1 LPTTWSADVA
11 PRAIWTGAISFGLV
25 NIPVKLVPA
34 TSRKN
39 VSFREL
45 RAGDGS
51 RVRRRRVAES
61 DGEEVTNDQIV
72 KGFELG
78 DGRYVV
84 LQPEELEALDPVKS
98 RAIEIEDFIELRDI
112 DPVRFDASYYL
123 VPGPTAV
130 KPYELL
136 RRAMEET
143 GKAGIARFVLRNRE
157 HLVVLRPLG
166 DVLAVSTLL
175 YHDEVIDPSGFDEL
189 PAGME
194 LGERELT
201 MATSLIGSMT
211 VDWDPTRYT
220 DEHRQQVL
228 ELIEAK
234 AAGEEIVAA
243 PAEDV
248 RTGDVVDLVAAL
260 EASLEAAGRAGDSA
274 ASA

>member
-1 LPTTWSADVA
+1 VA

-25 NIPVKLVPA
+25 NIPVKLVTA

-45 RAGDGS
+45 REGDGS
-51 RVRRRRVAES
+51 RVRRRRVAEA
-61 DGEEVTNDQIV
+61 DGSEVSNDEIV

-84 LQPEELEALDPVKS
+84 VQPEELEALDPVKS
-98 RAIEIEDFIELRDI
+98 RAIEIEDFIELREI

-123 VPGPTAV
+123 VPGPTAA

-136 RRAMEET
+136 RQAMERT

-166 DVLAVSTLL
+166 EVLAVSTLL
-175 YHDEVIDPSGFDEL
+175 YHDEVIDPSEFEDL

-194 LGERELT
+194 LGDRELT
-201 MATSLIGSMT
+201 MATSLIESMT
-211 VDWDPTRYT
+211 VEWDSARYT
-220 DEHRQQVL
+220 DEHRRAVL

-234 AAGEEIVAA
+234 AAGEQIVAA
-243 PAEDV
+243 PVEEE

-260 EASLEAAGRAGDSA
+260 EASLEAAGRSSDSA
-274 ASA
+274 ESA